1 MQKCVRRTQNIGKNI
16 RKLRLKHNLSQEK
29 VCEKLKHSGYPV
41 SRSTYSNYENG
52 NIKIRAGIIIALKK
66 IYNCSYDDFFDGLE
80 D

>member
-29 VCEKLKHSGYPV
+29 VCEKLKYSGYPV

-52 NIKIRAGIIIALKK
+52 NIKIRAGVIIALKK
-66 IYNCSYDDFFDGLE
+66 IYNCSYDDFFDGL
-80 D
+80 DD